1 MQGNNLY
8 KKTSK
13 KNTVKGYYLEE
24 LKKEIEKSRKELN
37 QKILNNR
44 KEISKPE
51 ILQLSQKLDETIVKY
66 LKVLQKINNT

>member
-1 MQGNNLY
+1 MQDNNLY
-8 KKTSK
+8 KK
-13 KNTVKGYYLEE
+13 NTVKEYYLKE

-37 QKILNNR
+37 QKILSNR
-44 KEISKPE
+44 NEISKPE